1 MRDVDPAELAAIQ
14 AGTVVARTLVTLTVK
29 NRLTGNPVPLGFW
42 MDAGPAAFNV
52 INLRTGAVEARS
64 FVGEALLSVGDIPL
78 ISDISVREVEVVL
91 AAIDGSV
98 QDAVRT
104 YDARNAPI
112 EIHRAYL
119 DPVTMAQVAPARC
132 RFLGQ
137 VDTAPIETAAE
148 GGASTVTLTC
158 TSTTQELRRR
168 NPDVCSYESQIQ
180 RSSTDDFFRD
190 TGVVGDW
197 TLFWGKKQEKAGQ
210 R

>member
-14 AGTVVARTLVTLTVK
+14 AGTVVARTLVSLTVK
-29 NRLTGNPVPLGFW
+29 DRLTGNPVPLGFW
-42 MDAGPAAFNV
+42 MDAGPESFAV
-52 INLRTGAVEARS
+52 INPRTGATETRA
-64 FVGEALLSVGDIPL
+64 FAGDALISVGDIPL

-91 AAIDGSV
+91 SAIDDTV
-98 QDAVRT
+98 QAAVRN
-104 YDARNAPI
+104 YDARNAPV
-112 EIHRAYL
+112 EIHRVYL
-119 DPVTMAQVAPARC
+119 DPITMKQVAPARS

-148 GGASTVTLTC
+148 GGASTVTLSC

-168 NPDVCSYESQIQ
+168 NPDVGSHESQIL
-180 RSSTDDFFRD
+180 RNSTDDFERD
-190 TGVVGDW
+190 AGVVGEW